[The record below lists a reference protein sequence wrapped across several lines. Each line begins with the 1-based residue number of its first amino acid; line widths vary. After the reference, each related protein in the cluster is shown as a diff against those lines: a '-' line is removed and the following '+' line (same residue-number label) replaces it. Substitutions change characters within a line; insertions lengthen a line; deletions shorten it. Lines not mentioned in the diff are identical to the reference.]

1 MYMQVMQ
8 NEVRFCG
15 SKIKKWTKVCYILL
29 LLNSSAIT
37 FFSLIFWNILTCES
51 QTLTLI
57 LRPNRRRIF
66 QSNTTRAARG
76 RGTCGAE
83 VYRYDSV
90 RTDTGTLCE

>member
-37 FFSLIFWNILTCES
+37 FFSLIFWSILTCES

-57 LRPNRRRIF
+57 LRPNRRYISVEYNSRR
-66 QSNTTRAARG
+66 TWTWHVRRRG
-76 RGTCGAE
+76 
-83 VYRYDSV
+83 VPI
-90 RTDTGTLCE
+90 